1 MLVRRGLATVAGRAA
16 TASPEPT
23 PLTAPLRCVSTGNF
37 DHPSFSYRHQHTF
50 NTLPMHDAN
59 RFGGRTAYLREIGP
73 IDHKK
78 KGRLFKRDPATLQF
92 NVDVWCAQQTLRK
105 QWKGRDWDM
114 VEMPF
119 ELAPKELQRV
129 VPEKYT
135 DVPMMTDPARHD
147 YMNIRRKVF
156 DREALQGALYAS
168 GSGGS
173 LPYPAVQLVDKDAM
187 TLEKYL

>member
-1 MLVRRGLATVAGRAA
+1 MLKRRGLAGIAAGVV
-16 TASPEPT
+16 TALPT
-23 PLTAPLRCVSTGNF
+23 PAPLTAASRCVSTGVF
-37 DHPSFSYRHQHTF
+37 DHPPFSYRHQHTF

-78 KGRLFKRDPATLQF
+78 KGRLFKRDLATLQF
-92 NVDVWCAQQTLRK
+92 NVDVWCAQQSLRK
-105 QWKGRDWDM
+105 QWKGRDWDV

-135 DVPMMTDPARHD
+135 DVPMMTDPVHHD

-156 DREALQGALYAS
+156 DREALQGALYP
-168 GSGGS
+168 SGGADQS
-173 LPYPAVQLVDKDAM
+173 PYPAIQRVNRAAM
-187 TLEKYL
+187 TLDKYL